1 MKKFASIF
9 SLTVF
14 ATTQALKITETIGE
28 QARIGQK
35 LESKLGAPNILSI
48 ISEIQGA
55 NSSASSVQ

>member
-9 SLTVF
+9 ALTVY
-14 ATTQALKITETIGE
+14 ASTMALKINEAIGE
-28 QARIGQK
+28 QTRIGQK

-48 ISEIQGA
+48 KSEIQGA